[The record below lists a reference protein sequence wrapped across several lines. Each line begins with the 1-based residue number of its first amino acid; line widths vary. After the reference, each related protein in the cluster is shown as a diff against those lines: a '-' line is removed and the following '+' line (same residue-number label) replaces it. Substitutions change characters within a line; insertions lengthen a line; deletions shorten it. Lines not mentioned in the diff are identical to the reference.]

1 MEKQANDK
9 SKVKTIESISNSA
22 SKIYMNITEVKEFSK
37 QYLEELL
44 NENENLKNSLAMV
57 LTQDFNKDKSSVR
70 KDLQK
75 AIIKLMITVVL
86 GMINLSVVAISPAI
100 GILTTL
106 AYLGY
111 TVNTYI
117 KMKKNASKIQ
127 NTLSEFEEIGSK
139 ITGIENNLSNN
150 ELFIKRELKKFEA
163 KATKKMKSQEVN
175 KVELANAIIQ
185 DYYETGIIPE
195 INEDLKD
202 VIISLLKN
210 DLSSEEND
218 ITALFEESR
227 KKVNYEDSKSAK
239 LELNKNG
246 KN

>member
-1 MEKQANDK
+1 
-9 SKVKTIESISNSA
+9 
-22 SKIYMNITEVKEFSK
+22 
-37 QYLEELL
+37 
-44 NENENLKNSLAMV
+44 
-57 LTQDFNKDKSSVR
+57 
-70 KDLQK
+70 
-75 AIIKLMITVVL
+75 MITVVL

-218 ITALFEESR
+218 ITALLEESR
-227 KKVNYEDSKSAK
+227 KVIETEKSKSTS
-239 LELNKNG
+239 LTLKND

>member
-1 MEKQANDK
+1 MEKQTNDK
-9 SKVKTIESISNSA
+9 SKIETIESISNSA
-22 SKIYMNITEVKEFSK
+22 SNIYMSITEIKEFSK

-44 NENENLKNSLAMV
+44 NENEKLKNSLAMV
-57 LTQDFNKDKSSVR
+57 LTQDFNKDKSNVR
-70 KDLQK
+70 KDLQNV
-75 AIIKLMITVVL
+75 IIKLMTTVVL
-86 GMINLSVVAISPAI
+86 GIINLSVVAISPSI

-117 KMKKNASKIQ
+117 KMKKNASKMQ

-163 KATKKMKSQEVN
+163 KATKKIESQEVS

-195 INEDLKD
+195 INEDLKN
-202 VIISLLKN
+202 IIITLLKN

-218 ITALFEESR
+218 ITALLKESR
-227 KKVNYEDSKSAK
+227 QMIESEKSKSTS
-239 LELNKNG
+239 LTLNKND

>member
-1 MEKQANDK
+1 MEKQTNDK
-9 SKVKTIESISNSA
+9 SKIETIENISNSA
-22 SKIYMNITEVKEFSK
+22 SNIYMSITEIKEFSK

-44 NENENLKNSLAMV
+44 NENEKLKNSLAIV
-57 LTQDFNKDKSSVR
+57 LTQDFNKDKSNVR
-70 KDLQK
+70 KDLQN
-75 AIIKLMITVVL
+75 AIIKLITTVVL
-86 GMINLSVVAISPAI
+86 GIINLSVVAISRSI

-117 KMKKNASKIQ
+117 KMKKNASKMQ

-139 ITGIENNLSNN
+139 VAGIENNLSNN

-163 KATKKMKSQEVN
+163 KATKKMESQEVS

-195 INEDLKD
+195 INEDLKN
-202 VIISLLKN
+202 IIITLLKN

-218 ITALFEESR
+218 ITALLKESR
-227 KKVNYEDSKSAK
+227 QMIESEKSKSSS
-239 LELNKNG
+239 LILNKND